1 MSLWTHCLDEE
12 TEVQKAVTCLTS
24 VGREGIIG
32 SEVLA
37 FLVQGPHLLGPGSP
51 IMLVQGPPLPWSRVF
66 LPSWSMAPIILAYDP
81 PPSWSRAP
89 TFLAHGPYLP
99 GPWPPPSWSRATT
112 FLVQGPHLP
121 DQGLPTFLPPQPFL
135 DLWFCRLGQ

>member
-37 FLVQGPHLLGPGSP
+37 FLVQGPHLIDPGSP

-66 LPSWSMAPIILAYDP
+66 LPSWSMAPIILAHD
-81 PPSWSRAP
+81 
-89 TFLAHGPYLP
+89 
-99 GPWPPPSWSRATT
+99 
-112 FLVQGPHLP
+112 PHLP
-121 DQGLPTFLPPQPFL
+121 
-135 DLWFCRLGQ
+135 GQ

>member
-37 FLVQGPHLLGPGSP
+37 FLVQGHLLGPGSP

-81 PPSWSRAP
+81 P
-89 TFLAHGPYLP
+89 
-99 GPWPPPSWSRATT
+99 T

-121 DQGLPTFLPPQPFL
+121 GPGPPPSWSRVPTFQIRVSPLSSL
-135 DLWFCRLGQ
+135 LSLS